1 MIEVT
6 RLNGVKF
13 TINAELIETLE
24 ASTGHTVVSLATS
37 NRYLVKDTVDEI
49 TGKVIEYRKKVN
61 AERKSANPIQGYE
74 RT

>member
-13 TINAELIETLE
+13 TINAEIIETLE
-24 ASTGHTVVSLATS
+24 ASTGHTVLSLATS
-37 NRYLVKDTVDEI
+37 NRYLVMESVDEI
-49 TGKVIEYRKKVN
+49 TAKVIEYRKKIN
-61 AERKSANPIQGYE
+61 AERKSANPIQGFE

>member
-13 TINAELIETLE
+13 MINAEIIETLE
-24 ASTGHTVVSLATS
+24 ASTGHTVLSLATS
-37 NRYLVKDTVDEI
+37 NRYLVKESVDEI
-49 TGKVIEYRKKVN
+49 TAKVIEYRKKVN
-61 AERKSANPIQGYE
+61 AERKSANPIQGFE

>member
-13 TINAELIETLE
+13 MINAEIIETLE
-24 ASTGHTVVSLATS
+24 ASTGHTVLSLATS
-37 NRYLVKDTVDEI
+37 NRYLVKESVDEI
-49 TGKVIEYRKKVN
+49 AAKVIEYRKKIN
-61 AERKSANPIQGYE
+61 AERKSANPIQGFE

>member
-1 MIEVT
+1 MIEIT

-13 TINAELIETLE
+13 TINAEIIETLE

-37 NRYLVKDTVDEI
+37 NRYLVKESVDEI
-49 TGKVIEYRKKVN
+49 TEKVVEYRKKVN
-61 AERKSANPIQGYE
+61 AGRKSANPIQGFE

>member
-13 TINAELIETLE
+13 TINAEIIETLE
-24 ASTGHTVVSLATS
+24 ASTGHTVLSLATS
-37 NRYLVKDTVDEI
+37 NRYLVKESVDEI
-49 TGKVIEYRKKVN
+49 TAKVIEYRKKVN
-61 AERKSANPIQGYE
+61 AERKSANPIQGFE